1 MRWRAPCKRTSA
13 FSSSR
18 DTILLLRREVGVQD
32 PHQSVGGHDL
42 DQVGALFDVPFD
54 FEKPV
59 DRLLLAIL
67 EVVPSV
73 PPADRSTARRPAA

>member
-1 MRWRAPCKRTSA
+1 MRGERHVKEPAHFLHPEV
-13 FSSSR
+13 
-18 DTILLLRREVGVQD
+18 LLLRREVGVQD

-73 PPADRSTARRPAA
+73 PPADPIGSTARRPAA